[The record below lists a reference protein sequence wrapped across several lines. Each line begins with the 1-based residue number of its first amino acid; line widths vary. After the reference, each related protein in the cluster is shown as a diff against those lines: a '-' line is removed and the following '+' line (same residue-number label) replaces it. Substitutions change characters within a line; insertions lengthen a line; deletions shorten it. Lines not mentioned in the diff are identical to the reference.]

1 MVDPRSRQRDL
12 RFGSASWQQAPQ
24 HIESGCWVR
33 KSKHGFITNPLDWW
47 AMSPESI
54 VYKRFEALK
63 NAYCRGITMN
73 IGQCTEARQIDECDS
88 RERRFEAIPLA
99 HVRIHV

>member
-1 MVDPRSRQRDL
+1 
-12 RFGSASWQQAPQ
+12 
-24 HIESGCWVR
+24 
-33 KSKHGFITNPLDWW
+33 
-47 AMSPESI
+47 MSPESI